1 MGFARLLKR
10 KPDLPRL
17 FLKSIYKSTGCVFK
31 RKTMVPL
38 GAKLS
43 NSGSLLVS
51 RVQLLQGGVSECR
64 NKSLQMAEDS
74 PQSSPHLAPDSPHL
88 ADSSPHL
95 TTELLSLAEPARLK
109 AKLPAAEMQALALSL
124 CDARWLASS
133 GGLDFS
139 R

>member
-17 FLKSIYKSTGCVFK
+17 FLKSLYKSTGCVFK

-51 RVQLLQGGVSECR
+51 RVQLLQGGVSEFR
-64 NKSLQMAEDS
+64 NKSLQMAEDAPQS
-74 PQSSPHLAPDSPHL
+74 GDDSLHLAENSSQSSPHLTP
-88 ADSSPHL
+88 
-95 TTELLSLAEPARLK
+95 ELLSLTEPARLQ